1 MTTGCRIADL
11 QAFGREQI
19 GTDEDARID
28 LRTLIEGI
36 AGVDAARQFAFPE
49 QDIPPELCARL
60 RTAIERRA
68 AGEPVAYLLGYRDFW
83 RHRFTVT
90 PDTLIPRPETEQ
102 LVEWALESL
111 PDRPATILDL
121 GTGSGAIGLSLAA
134 ERPDCSVVAVDR
146 SLPALQ
152 VAQRNLRSM
161 GLSNVALVQGD
172 WADAFPPEHF
182 DLVVSN
188 PPYICV
194 DDAHLGQGDL
204 RFEPIS
210 ALAAGVGGLDDYR
223 RLIPQAF
230 QILRPG
236 GMLLLEHGYDQAHS
250 LSELMQAT
258 GFADVSMRCDL
269 AGQPRNTAGRRPG

>member
-11 QAFGREQI
+11 QAFGRERI
-19 GTDEDARID
+19 GTDESARID

-36 AGVDAARQFAFPE
+36 AEVDAARQFAFPE
-49 QDIPPELCARL
+49 QDIPAELCARL
-60 RTAIERRA
+60 RSAIERRA

-111 PDRPATILDL
+111 PDRPASIMDL

-161 GLSNVALVQGD
+161 ALTNVTLVQSD

-188 PPYICV
+188 PPYICI

-230 QILRPG
+230 RILRPG
-236 GMLLLEHGYDQAHS
+236 GMLLLEHGYDQAQA
-250 LSELMQAT
+250 LAELMQAA

>member
-11 QAFGREQI
+11 QAFGRERI
-19 GTDEDARID
+19 GNDEDARID

-36 AGVDAARQFAFPE
+36 AGLDAARQFAFPE
-49 QDIPPELCARL
+49 QEIPTEMCERL
-60 RTAIERRA
+60 RAAIERRA

-83 RHRFTVT
+83 RHRFAVT

-111 PDRPATILDL
+111 SDRPARILDL

-152 VAQRNLRSM
+152 VAKRNQRSM
-161 GLSNVALVQGD
+161 DLTNVSMVQGD
-172 WADAFPPEHF
+172 WAEAFAPDHF
-182 DLVVSN
+182 DLIVSN
-188 PPYICV
+188 PPYICA
-194 DDAHLGQGDL
+194 DDVHLRRGDL
-204 RFEPIS
+204 RFEPTS
-210 ALAAGVGGLDDYR
+210 ALAAGIGGLDDYR
-223 RLIPQAF
+223 RLIPQSF
-230 QILRPG
+230 LILRPG
-236 GMLLLEHGYDQAHS
+236 GMLLLEHGYDQAGPVG
-250 LSELMQAT
+250 ELMCAA
-258 GFADVSMRCDL
+258 GFVDVSMRSDL